1 MTQPLVSEER
11 VKRLEREVTHQN
23 IEPIMTDFF
32 RPKRS
37 ETRPEA
43 RAPSQEPPGMAAT
56 IPPWV
61 VEVGPKQRPFSS
73 KPLSL
78 NIHR

>member
-1 MTQPLVSEER
+1 MSVILNA
-11 VKRLEREVTHQN
+11 THQN
-23 IEPIMTDFF
+23 SEPIMTDFF

-37 ETRPEA
+37 ETQPEA

-61 VEVGPKQRPFSS
+61 VEEGPKQRPFSS

-78 NIHR
+78 NIQR